1 MNLTWVDAGLLT
13 VLFTLGSLI
22 VQSLAR
28 FGVRAGRQKPPVVC
42 DRHSWVRLGAHG
54 LVCQG
59 CGKIPG

>member
-1 MNLTWVDAGLLT
+1 MSLTWMDAGVLT
-13 VLFTLGSLI
+13 VVFTLGSLI

-28 FGVRAGRQKPPVVC
+28 RGMKADQGRPTVTC
-42 DRHSWVRLGAHG
+42 DRHSWVRLGSHG